1 MFIIYV
7 SDHFLVY
14 FQLQILLT
22 DCISQDSSE
31 KQNQQEIYM
40 YRQTDIVIDRYRDRQ
55 RYTKREAYYKELAH
69 TIMEA
74 DKS

>member
-31 KQNQQEIYM
+31 KQNQ
-40 YRQTDIVIDRYRDRQ
+40 
-55 RYTKREAYYKELAH
+55 
-69 TIMEA
+69 
-74 DKS
+74 